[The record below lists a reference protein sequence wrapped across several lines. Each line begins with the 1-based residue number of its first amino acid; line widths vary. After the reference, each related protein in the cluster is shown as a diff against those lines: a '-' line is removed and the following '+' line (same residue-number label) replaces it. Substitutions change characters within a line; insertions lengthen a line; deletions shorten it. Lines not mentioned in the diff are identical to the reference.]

1 MTGEMNTADSIKSDS
16 IKMNSTRIVEMNCGS
31 VRSALWD
38 YAAGTLGGSERD
50 GVALHL
56 DRCRE
61 CALHRAEVRSLRTG
75 LKSLRE
81 KSASSMLGTRL
92 RVLASRERS
101 RFLLRRDLAARL
113 RDMRSTA
120 ALMFDH
126 LLRPFAVPAAGGILA
141 SFFCI
146 AMIVDTLHFHP
157 EWQPDIPVVGLFTQV
172 TIDGVSPFSVDGP
185 DVTLQLTVDAS
196 GAVSDFELP
205 PDGKKQVHDASPAE
219 MKEIGNMVLFSTFKP
234 ATSFG
239 QRVSGK
245 ILVGSRHINIR
256 G

>member
-1 MTGEMNTADSIKSDS
+1 MTGEMNTVQT
-16 IKMNSTRIVEMNCGS
+16 TRIVEMNCSS

-38 YAAGTLGGSERD
+38 YAAGTLGSSERE

-56 DRCRE
+56 DECRE
-61 CALHRAEVRSLRTG
+61 CALHRAEVRSMRTG
-75 LKSLRE
+75 LKSLRD
-81 KSASSMLGTRL
+81 KSASTLLATRL
-92 RVLASRERS
+92 KVLASRERS
-101 RFLLRRDLAARL
+101 RFLRRRDMAARL
-113 RDMRSTA
+113 SDLRGTV

-126 LLRPFAVPAAGGILA
+126 LLRPFAVPAAGGVLA

-146 AMIVDTLHFHP
+146 TMIVDTLHFHP

-185 DVTLQLTVDAS
+185 DVTLQLTVDPS
-196 GAVSDFELP
+196 GAVSDFEVP
-205 PDGKKQVHDASPAE
+205 PDGDQIHNASAAE
-219 MKEIGNMVLFSTFKP
+219 MKEIGNMVLFSTFTP

-239 QRVSGK
+239 QKVSGK

>member
-1 MTGEMNTADSIKSDS
+1 MTGEMNTADTTRADT
-16 IKMNSTRIVEMNCGS
+16 TRIVEMNCSS
-31 VRSALWD
+31 VRRSLWD
-38 YAAGTLGGSERD
+38 YFAGTLEDSERE

-56 DRCRE
+56 EMCGE

-81 KSASSMLGTRL
+81 KSASSLLATQL

-113 RDMRSTA
+113 RDLRATA

-126 LLRPFAVPAAGGILA
+126 LFRPFAVPAAGGILA

-146 AMIVDTLHFHP
+146 TMIVDTLHFHP

-185 DVTLQLTVDAS
+185 DVTLQLTVDPS
-196 GAVSDFELP
+196 GAVSDFEMP
-205 PDGKKQVHDASPAE
+205 PDGEQSHDASPAE
-219 MKEIGNMVLFSTFKP
+219 MKEIGNMVLFSTFTP

-239 QRVSGK
+239 QKVSGK

>member
-1 MTGEMNTADSIKSDS
+1 MTGDMQTVERKVDAA
-16 IKMNSTRIVEMNCGS
+16 RIAGMNCGS
-31 VRSALWD
+31 VRRFLWD
-38 YAAGTLGGSERD
+38 YAAGTLGTNERD

-56 DRCRE
+56 ESCRE

-81 KSASSMLGTRL
+81 KSASSLLATRL
-92 RVLASRERS
+92 KVLASRERS

-113 RDMRSTA
+113 KDLRASA

-146 AMIVDTLHFHP
+146 VQIVDTLHFHP
-157 EWQPDIPVVGLFTQV
+157 EWQPDIPVAGLFTDV

-185 DVTLQLTVDAS
+185 DVTLQVTVDAS

-205 PDGKKQVHDASPAE
+205 PDGKQIHDASPAE
-219 MKEIGNMVLFSTFKP
+219 MKVIGNMVLFSTFTP

-239 QRVSGK
+239 QKVSGK

>member
-1 MTGEMNTADSIKSDS
+1 MTGDMQT
-16 IKMNSTRIVEMNCGS
+16 VETMNCGS
-31 VRSALWD
+31 VRRFLWD
-38 YAAGTLGGSERD
+38 YAAGTLGTSERD
-50 GVALHL
+50 GVAFHL
-56 DRCRE
+56 ESCRE

-81 KSASSMLGTRL
+81 KSASSMLATRL
-92 RVLASRERS
+92 KVLASRERS

-113 RDMRSTA
+113 RDLRASA

-146 AMIVDTLHFHP
+146 VQIVDTLHFHP
-157 EWQPDIPVVGLFTQV
+157 EWQPDIPVVGLFSDV
-172 TIDGVSPFSVDGP
+172 TVDGVSPFSVDGP
-185 DVTLQLTVDAS
+185 DVTLQVTVDAS

-205 PDGKKQVHDASPAE
+205 PDGKQIQDASPAE
-219 MKEIGNMVLFSTFKP
+219 MKEIGNMVLFSTFTP

-239 QRVSGK
+239 QKVSGK

>member
-1 MTGEMNTADSIKSDS
+1 MTGDMNTVE
-16 IKMNSTRIVEMNCGS
+16 TFRIVEMSCGS

-38 YAAGTLGGSERD
+38 YAAGTLGSSECD

-56 DRCRE
+56 EWCRE

-81 KSASSMLGTRL
+81 KSASSLLATRL
-92 RVLASRERS
+92 RVVASRERS

-113 RDMRSTA
+113 SDLRASA
-120 ALMFDH
+120 ALVFDH

-146 AMIVDTLHFHP
+146 VLIVDTLHFHP
-157 EWQPDIPVVGLFTQV
+157 EWQPDIPVGLFTQV

-185 DVTLQLTVDAS
+185 DVTLQVTVDAS
-196 GAVSDFELP
+196 GAVSDFEVP
-205 PDGKKQVHDASPAE
+205 PDGKQIHNASRAE
-219 MKEIGNMVLFSTFKP
+219 MKEIGNMVLFSTFTP

-239 QRVSGK
+239 QKVSGK

>member
-1 MTGEMNTADSIKSDS
+1 MTGGLNTVE
-16 IKMNSTRIVEMNCGS
+16 STRIVEMSCGS

-38 YAAGTLGGSERD
+38 YAAGTLRSGERE

-56 DRCRE
+56 EMCRE

-75 LKSLRE
+75 LRSLHE
-81 KSASSMLGTRL
+81 KSASTLLATRL
-92 RVLASRERS
+92 KVLASRERS
-101 RFLLRRDLAARL
+101 RFLRRRDLATRL
-113 RDMRSTA
+113 SELRASA
-120 ALMFDH
+120 ALVFDH

-146 AMIVDTLHFHP
+146 TMIVDTLHFHP

-185 DVTLQLTVDAS
+185 DVTLQLTVDPS
-196 GAVSDFELP
+196 GAVSDFEVP
-205 PDGKKQVHDASPAE
+205 ADGNQIHNSSPAE
-219 MKEIGNMVLFSTFKP
+219 MKEIGNMVLFSTFTP

-239 QRVSGK
+239 QKVSGK

>member
-1 MTGEMNTADSIKSDS
+1 MTGEMNTAETRQDT
-16 IKMNSTRIVEMNCGS
+16 TRIVEMNCAS

-38 YAAGTLGGSERD
+38 YAAGTLGSSERE

-56 DRCRE
+56 EMCRE

-81 KSASSMLGTRL
+81 KSASSMLATRL
-92 RVLASRERS
+92 RVLGSRERS
-101 RFLLRRDLAARL
+101 RLLRRRDLAARL
-113 RDMRSTA
+113 KDLRSSA
-120 ALMFDH
+120 ALVFDH
-126 LLRPFAVPAAGGILA
+126 LLYPFAVPAAGGILA

-146 AMIVDTLHFHP
+146 VMIVDTLHFHP

-185 DVTLQLTVDAS
+185 DVTLQVTVDAS
-196 GAVSDFELP
+196 GAVSDFEVP
-205 PDGKKQVHDASPAE
+205 ADGKQNHDSSPAE
-219 MKEIGNMVLFSTFKP
+219 MKEIGNMVLFSTFTP

-239 QRVSGK
+239 QKVSGK

>member
-1 MTGEMNTADSIKSDS
+1 MTGEMNTVGTA
-16 IKMNSTRIVEMNCGS
+16 KMDTTKMDTTRIVEMNCGS
-31 VRSALWD
+31 VRKSLWD
-38 YAAGTLGGSERD
+38 YFAGTLEDSERD

-56 DRCRE
+56 ETCRE

-81 KSASSMLGTRL
+81 KSASSLLATRL

-113 RDMRSTA
+113 RDLRGTA

-146 AMIVDTLHFHP
+146 ALIVDTLHFHP

-196 GAVSDFELP
+196 GTVSDFELP
-205 PDGKKQVHDASPAE
+205 PDGTQIHNASPEE
-219 MKEIGNMVLFSTFKP
+219 MKEIGNMVLFSTFTP

-239 QRVSGK
+239 QKVSGK

>member
-1 MTGEMNTADSIKSDS
+1 MTGEMQTVET
-16 IKMNSTRIVEMNCGS
+16 TRIVEMNCGS
-31 VRSALWD
+31 VRKSLWD
-38 YAAGTLGGSERD
+38 YAAGTLGSSERD

-56 DRCRE
+56 ESCRE
-61 CALHRAEVRSLRTG
+61 CELHRAEVRSLRTG

-81 KSASSMLGTRL
+81 KSASSLLGTRL
-92 RVLASRERS
+92 KVLASRERS
-101 RFLLRRDLAARL
+101 RLLLRRDLAARL
-113 RDMRSTA
+113 TDLRSSA
-120 ALMFDH
+120 ALVFDH

-146 AMIVDTLHFHP
+146 VMIVDTLHFHP
-157 EWQPDIPVVGLFTQV
+157 EWQPDIPVGLFTEV

-185 DVTLQLTVDAS
+185 DVTLQLTVDPS
-196 GAVSDFELP
+196 GAVSDFEVP
-205 PDGKKQVHDASPAE
+205 PDGQRSHDASPAE
-219 MKEIGNMVLFSTFKP
+219 MKEIGNMVLFSTFTP

-239 QRVSGK
+239 QKVSGK